1 MQAELEHQQGE
12 QYELLSLEALHPELP
27 EGHTTIYA
35 MKATSDPD
43 TMYFHE
49 AMREPDKAEFL
60 KAARKELDAQL
71 NDGVIELIE
80 RKAVPKGA
88 TLLPAV

>member
-1 MQAELEHQQGE
+1 MGKQQPLIHAMQAELQQQGVDT
-12 QYELLSLEALHPELP
+12 YELLSLEALFPDQP
-27 EGHTTIYA
+27 EGHTEIHA

-60 KAARKELDAQL
+60 SSKER
-71 NDGVIELIE
+71 DGRSDRQRSNRVN
-80 RKAVPKGA
+80 R
-88 TLLPAV
+88 